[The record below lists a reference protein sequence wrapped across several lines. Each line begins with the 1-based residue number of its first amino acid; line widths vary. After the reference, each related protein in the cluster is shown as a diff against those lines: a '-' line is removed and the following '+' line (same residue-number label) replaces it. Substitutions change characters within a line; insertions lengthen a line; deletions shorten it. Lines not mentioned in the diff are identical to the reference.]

1 MKEQELLKQYSKM
14 GFKVIETAMTTQSNR
29 KGKTL
34 YTRIEIYYNHWE
46 KVFYKDVFGLDIYN
60 TSPIIISEI
69 KSFIRNK
76 KLESIGI

>member
-1 MKEQELLKQYSKM
+1 MNEQELLKKYRSM
-14 GFKVIETAMTTQSNR
+14 GFKIIETAMTTHSNR

-46 KVFYKDVFGLDIYN
+46 QVFYKDIFGMAIYD
-60 TSPIIISEI
+60 TTPIIISEI